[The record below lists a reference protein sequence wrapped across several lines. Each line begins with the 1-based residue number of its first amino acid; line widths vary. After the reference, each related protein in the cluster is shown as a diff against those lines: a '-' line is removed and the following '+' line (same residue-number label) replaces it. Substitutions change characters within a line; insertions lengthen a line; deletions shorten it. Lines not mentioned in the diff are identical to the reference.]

1 VGFSEDK
8 SLVHKFVLD
17 NKTAQFLK
25 KIKAKHI
32 VISTGCRPKQLVGCK
47 NHKDNT
53 ITSDE
58 VFSLEK
64 QPKNVLVIG
73 GGYIAIETA
82 GLLS

>member
-1 VGFSEDK
+1 MQ
-8 SLVHKFVLD
+8 KFVLD
-17 NKTAQFLK
+17 SKQAQKLK
-25 KIKAKHI
+25 KINTKHI
-32 VISTGCRPKQLVGCK
+32 IISTGCRPKQLVDCK
-47 NHKDNT
+47 NYKGNT